1 PMPSRET
8 AFDLIVTV
16 VPKGR
21 AQLVLETTLE
31 AGARGGTIF
40 PARGAGIHEQK
51 KILGIPVEPEKEV
64 VFTLLPDHL
73 TDRVLEAIIRAAD
86 LDKPGNGI
94 AFVLDVKRVAGM
106 RYMME
111 D

>member
-1 PMPSRET
+1 MASRET

-21 AQLVLETTLE
+21 AQLVLETSLE
-31 AGARGGTIF
+31 AGARGGTILN
-40 PARGAGIHEQK
+40 ARGAGIHEHK

-64 VFTLLPDHL
+64 VLTLLPDHL
-73 TDRVLEAIIRAAD
+73 TDHVLDAIIHAVD

-106 RYMME
+106 RHGNE
-111 D
+111 G

>member
-1 PMPSRET
+1 MSSRET

-21 AQLVLETTLE
+21 AQLVLETSLE

-40 PARGAGIHEQK
+40 SARGAGIHEQK

-64 VFTLLPDHL
+64 VLTLLPQNL
-73 TDRVLEAIIRAAD
+73 TDHVLDAIIRAVD

-106 RYMME
+106 RLMPE
-111 D
+111 A